1 MFATEIRFSRINS
14 TRGGASWFSG
24 MGVATA
30 RRGTVESVNLW
41 PLGRIGI
48 SEPWSSG
55 YNWGVR
61 SKGLVEIHRLENS
74 ASEPLL

>member
-14 TRGGASWFSG
+14 TRGGTSWFSG

-55 YNWGVR
+55 YNWRVS
-61 SKGLVEIHRLENS
+61 SKGLDEIHRLENS
-74 ASEPLL
+74 GS